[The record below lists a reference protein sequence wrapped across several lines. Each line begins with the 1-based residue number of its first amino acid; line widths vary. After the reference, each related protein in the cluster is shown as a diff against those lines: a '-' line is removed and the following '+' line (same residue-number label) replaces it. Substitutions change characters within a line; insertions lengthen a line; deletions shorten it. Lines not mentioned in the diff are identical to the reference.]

1 MRKEMTTEQFEELTG
16 EIIPQ
21 QLFHV
26 MSTDIDDETGASL
39 EEVILVGIIA
49 AHPECLKHKPLKWF
63 INTYLDWDEFDR

>member
-1 MRKEMTTEQFEELTG
+1 MTDEQFNEFTD

-26 MSTDIDDETGASL
+26 QSTDKDDETGASL
-39 EEVILVGIIA
+39 EETILVGLIA

-63 INTYLDWDEFDR
+63 ISTYLDWDEFRK